1 MPSRTEPRDTA
12 ARAAP
17 TPPTAPD
24 AGGARFGAGAPLVP
38 PAPPKLRRRN
48 GLVAVGVALICLGG
62 AAAAY
67 LTTAVGNTSPV
78 LAMRQAVERGAVIE
92 PEDLTVARISTDP
105 ALQTVPES
113 QRDTVAGQ
121 RAAVDLPAGAILT
134 PQATTTEVV
143 PARGQSLVAVTLTPA
158 QLPSQPLVAG
168 DAVRVVASPRE
179 QDDPPAATPASYP
192 ATVVAVREL
201 TDTGQ
206 VVVDVTVPAA
216 GAGQLA
222 AQVATGRIALVL
234 DSGAR

>member
-1 MPSRTEPRDTA
+1 MPSRTEPRA
-12 ARAAP
+12 AAP
-17 TPPTAPD
+17 APPPAAPD
-24 AGGARFGAGAPLVP
+24 AGAAGFGAGAAPAPV
-38 PAPPKLRRRN
+38 APPKLRRRN
-48 GLVAVGVALICLGG
+48 GLVAVGVALVCLGG

-67 LTTAVGNTSPV
+67 LTTAVGDTSPV
-78 LAMRQAVERGAVIE
+78 LAMRHGVERGSVIE
-92 PEDLTVARISTDP
+92 PEDLTVARITTDP

-113 QRDTVAGQ
+113 QRDTVVGQ
-121 RAAVDLPAGAILT
+121 RAAVDLPAGSILT

-158 QLPSQPLVAG
+158 QLPSRPLVAG
-168 DAVRVVASPRE
+168 DAVRVVATPRE
-179 QDDPPAATPASYP
+179 QDDPPAATPASYA

-216 GAGQLA
+216 AAGQLA

-234 DSGAR
+234 DSGER